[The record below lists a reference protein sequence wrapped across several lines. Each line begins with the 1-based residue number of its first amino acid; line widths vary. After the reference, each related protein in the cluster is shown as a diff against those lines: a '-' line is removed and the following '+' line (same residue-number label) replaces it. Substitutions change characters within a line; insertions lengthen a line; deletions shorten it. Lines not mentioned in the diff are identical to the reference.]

1 MPMKTSTF
9 FRIFCERSGDLRAWV
24 QYPFGYGLSY
34 TEFTYS
40 DLKIDE
46 TGIRLLVTNTG
57 DRDGAEVVQMYVSLP
72 NAIVF
77 RPAKELK
84 GYLEIIMVVSSIMLI
99 RSKTEENLQKKYD
112 LWNYLKENDKRT
124 YYWMKWSILGRSM
137 NLPGRSGR
145 KISEMAYYLAQ
156 KFVGF
161 N

>member
-1 MPMKTSTF
+1 MLDILTGKINPSGRLAESYPIRYEDTPAFQHFPSTERNAEYRESIYVGYRYYDTSKV
-9 FRIFCERSGDLRAWV
+9 RV

-84 GYLEIIMVVSSIMLI
+84 GF
-99 RSKTEENLQKKYD
+99 SKV
-112 LWNYLKENDKRT
+112 
-124 YYWMKWSILGRSM
+124 
-137 NLPGRSGR
+137 
-145 KISEMAYYLAQ
+145 
-156 KFVGF
+156 F
-161 N
+161 